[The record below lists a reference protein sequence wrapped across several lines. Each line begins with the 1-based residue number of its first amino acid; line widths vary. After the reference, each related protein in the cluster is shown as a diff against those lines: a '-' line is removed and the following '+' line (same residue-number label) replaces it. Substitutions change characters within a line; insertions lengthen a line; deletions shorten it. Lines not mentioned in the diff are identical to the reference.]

1 HSCKAEIREHCERL
15 IERLAGRSPFHL
27 NARLLTDPFVGMR
40 GAALGFPRQRQWR
53 HGECR
58 GSSDVSAPQLADLDF
73 RDARDETQM
82 IIRAAPRRARCS
94 PHTDRT
100 VFVRFRV
107 GVLVEPA
114 AQEALESLS

>member
-1 HSCKAEIREHCERL
+1 MPPRTIGLGEDVNDELFESSLIDERIAFQVQEDIASGGRGQSCKAEIREHCERL

-58 GSSDVSAPQLADLDF
+58 GS
-73 RDARDETQM
+73 
-82 IIRAAPRRARCS
+82 
-94 PHTDRT
+94 
-100 VFVRFRV
+100 
-107 GVLVEPA
+107 
-114 AQEALESLS
+114 